1 MNGKLGNVMV
11 TIGNSLH
18 GDASG
23 VLPVALLIKLH
34 YGPSP
39 VVLRGVQGV
48 KAALVGTQLL
58 HGPRTERVTGC
69 YQHGE
74 TVLDKPEG
82 DLHTDRGCRVSANK
96 K

>member
-1 MNGKLGNVMV
+1 MNGKLVHGMV

-18 GDASG
+18 GDASS
-23 VLPVALLIKLH
+23 VFPVAFLIKLH

-69 YQHGE
+69 Y
-74 TVLDKPEG
+74 
-82 DLHTDRGCRVSANK
+82 
-96 K
+96 